1 MRTAANQQLAVLQP
15 HSRNTM
21 RALQGN
27 KHTSTP
33 QPVAPA
39 ANACGCRHR
48 SKATRTVPMGRFG
61 RTPPPWG
68 SALIGPSQTMGQTMA
83 QTMGQTMAQ
92 MDHHNEAEHKL
103 LHCHGC
109 KTA

>member
-1 MRTAANQQLAVLQP
+1 MSPQK
-15 HSRNTM
+15 
-21 RALQGN
+21 QGN
-27 KHTSTP
+27 TDSSYG
-33 QPVAPA
+33 PVWSHP
-39 ANACGCRHR
+39 
-48 SKATRTVPMGRFG
+48 
-61 RTPPPWG
+61 PPPWG